1 MMKKKLALIMTV
13 VLVISLMTTVMANAA
28 IRLPDL
34 PFASGYITFNDAYV
48 ESPSTGKVTVHF
60 SVTAN
65 DVMTKLGAK
74 TIVLQERASAAD
86 AWGEYATYSYE
97 DYDNMLNSKVMTYK
111 SSITDN
117 VKSGYQYRAKVY
129 FYAEKGGY
137 DTDTF
142 ITDYVKAK

>member
-1 MMKKKLALIMTV
+1 MKKKFALIMTV
-13 VLVISLMTTVMANAA
+13 VLVISMMTTMMANAA
-28 IRLPDL
+28 IRLPDS
-34 PFASGYITFNDAYV
+34 PFASEYITANNAYV
-48 ESPSTGKVTVHF
+48 ESPSTGKVTVNF
-60 SVTAN
+60 SITAN

-86 AWGEYATYSYE
+86 SWVEFATYSYQ
-97 DYDNMLNSKVMTYK
+97 DYSNMLGSKVMTYK
-111 SSITDN
+111 SSITES

-142 ITDYVKAK
+142 ITSYVKAK

>member
-1 MMKKKLALIMTV
+1 MKKKLALIMTV
-13 VLVISLMTTVMANAA
+13 VLVISMMMTVIANAA
-28 IRLPDL
+28 IRLPDS
-34 PFASGYITFNDAYV
+34 PFVSEYITANNAYV
-48 ESPSTGKVTVHF
+48 ESPSTGKVTVNF
-60 SVTAN
+60 SITAN

-74 TIVLQERASAAD
+74 TIVLQERANASKS
-86 AWGEYATYSYE
+86 WTEYATYSYE
-97 DYDNMLNSKVMTYK
+97 DYTNMLTSNAKTYK
-111 SSITDN
+111 SSITES

>member
-1 MMKKKLALIMTV
+1 MKKKFALIMTV
-13 VLVISLMTTVMANAA
+13 VLVISMMTTVIANAA
-28 IRLPDL
+28 IRLPNL
-34 PFASGYITFNDAYV
+34 PFASEYIFSDNAYV

-74 TIVLQERASAAD
+74 TIVLQERASASKP
-86 AWGEYATYSYE
+86 WTEFGTYSYE
-97 DYDNMLNSKVMTYK
+97 DYDNMLDSKVMTHS
-111 SSITDN
+111 SSITEN
-117 VKSGYQYRAKVY
+117 VTSGYQYRAKVY